1 MYIHYRPLLTTS
13 SETISPIGYNSGP
26 RPATG
31 PALRSDNE
39 QSDFLLSSCHQSMP
53 IFTCRT
59 PPSSVLIAKIMH
71 RLPMAV
77 VRSSRHMHVRG
88 AGSYLAATLL
98 SLRLSLACICGLKNT
113 RYSWWTWISL
123 SAARLSTNAASET
136 RAFAMSAQGCLY
148 DLSPC
153 CINIESDT
161 APPTWF
167 LYKAGTIQAL
177 YKSIEYNHSA

>member
-1 MYIHYRPLLTTS
+1 MCIHYRALLTTS
-13 SETISPIGYNSGP
+13 SEIISPIGYNSGP

-39 QSDFLLSSCHQSMP
+39 QSDFLWSSCYQSMP

-88 AGSYLAATLL
+88 AGPYLAATLL

-123 SAARLSTNAASET
+123 FSCSSLNQRCKRDSSLRHERARLFV
-136 RAFAMSAQGCLY
+136 RPVAMLHKY
-148 DLSPC
+148 
-153 CINIESDT
+153 
-161 APPTWF
+161 
-167 LYKAGTIQAL
+167 
-177 YKSIEYNHSA
+177 